1 MGGDQL
7 RLHLRRIMYD
17 VELGGPQVSI
27 PFAV

>member
-7 RLHLRRIMYD
+7 RLHLGRIMYD
-17 VELGGPQVSI
+17 VKLGRPQVSI